1 MAIQTG
7 PVTVEGPR
15 TRDRYGLFAVA
26 EREDLPPHAATGGVQ
41 WITGNCGDST
51 GYAIVCQTD
60 GARASKPPVNEPS
73 YTVASPFVVYA
84 SRLCGTV
91 GFTAEEQQRLAVQKL
106 KATEQSTVEAV
117 FGASLFG
124 ADPGLANN
132 PDVLIAPGAPTNFTD
147 AIGLLEQAFY
157 ANYGQQGIIHV
168 PFRAGEH
175 MASQHL
181 LYADSEHPMP
191 GNARVWRT
199 AVGSAVSIGNYPG
212 LSPVGAA
219 PAAGHQWIYITP
231 PVKIWSTP
239 DSGLI
244 VSPLRGALNRTT
256 NQETWLAER
265 FYAVGFECD
274 TVYAIDATLP
284 TTTTT

>member
-7 PVTVEGPR
+7 RVIVDGPV

-26 EREDLPPHAATGGVQ
+26 QMADLPAHAATGGVQ
-41 WITGNCGDST
+41 WLTGNCGDSQ
-51 GYAIVCQTD
+51 GYA
-60 GARASKPPVNEPS
+60 VNCVDSHAAKTFDSEDAFS
-73 YTVASPFVVYA
+73 TADPFVVYA

-91 GFTAEEQQRLAVQKL
+91 GFTPDEQQRAVVQKL
-106 KATEQSTVEAV
+106 KATEQATVERV
-117 FGASLFG
+117 FSDSTFG

-132 PDVLIAPGAPTNFTD
+132 PDAVVAPGTPTNFVD

-157 ANYGQQGIIHV
+157 QAYGQQGVIHM

-175 MASQHL
+175 AASQHI
-181 LYADSEHPMP
+181 LYADSEHPLP

-199 AVGSAVSIGNYPG
+199 AVGSAVSIGNYSG
-212 LSPVGAA
+212 NSPVGVA

-231 PVKIWSTP
+231 PVKIWRSS
-239 DSGLI
+239 DSDLI

-265 FYAVGFECD
+265 FYIVGFECD
-274 TVYAIDATLP
+274 IVFAIDATLP